1 MASTYSADQALND
14 LQEQFKSL
22 DHKNPEHQK
31 KMQNL
36 IQLDDRPGS
45 RCLCALSLSRPRAT
59 AF

>member
-1 MASTYSADQALND
+1 MTNVYTADQALSD
-14 LQEQFKSL
+14 LQEQFKLL
-22 DHKNPEHQK
+22 DYKNPEHQK

-36 IQLDDRPGS
+36 MDDRPGA

>member
-1 MASTYSADQALND
+1 MTNVYTADQALSD
-14 LQEQFKSL
+14 LQEQFKLL
-22 DHKNPEHQK
+22 DYKNPEHQK

-36 IQLDDRPGS
+36 IQLDDRPGA